1 MVYDLC
7 VITDEALSGGRSH
20 AEIVRQAIAGGAD
33 VIQLR
38 DKTRG
43 YRELITIG
51 REIRE
56 ITWKTGTMFIVN
68 DRPDIALA
76 CCADGVHL
84 GQEDLRVDVA
94 RQITPL
100 GFVIGASVGS
110 VEEAVQAE
118 HDGADYL
125 ALSPTFSTSSK
136 DDAGSG
142 HGLVVL
148 AAVCS
153 RVTLPVVA
161 IGGITCSNVGE
172 VIDAGA
178 DGAAVIS
185 AVVGSP
191 DITAAAR
198 EMKELITRAK
208 QRRAVYGR

>member
-1 MVYDLC
+1 MVYDLY
-7 VITDEALSGGRSH
+7 VITDETISGGRSH

-84 GQEDLRVDVA
+84 GKEDLRVDVV
-94 RQITPL
+94 RQIAPL
-100 GFVIGASVGS
+100 GFVIGVSVGS

-136 DDAGSG
+136 DDAGPG

>member
-1 MVYDLC
+1 MVYDLY
-7 VITDEALSGGRSH
+7 VITDETISGGRSH
-20 AEIVRQAIAGGAD
+20 AEIVRQVIAGGAD

-43 YRELITIG
+43 FRELITIG
-51 REIRE
+51 RKIRE

-84 GQEDLRVDVA
+84 GQKDLRVDVA
-94 RQITPL
+94 RQIAPL
-100 GFVIGASVGS
+100 GFVIGVSVGS
-110 VEEAVQAE
+110 VKEAVQAE

-136 DDAGSG
+136 DDAGPG

-148 AAVCS
+148 RAVCS

>member
-1 MVYDLC
+1 MVYDLY
-7 VITDEALSGGRSH
+7 VITDEKISGGRSH
-20 AEIVRQAIAGGAD
+20 AEIVRQVIAGGAD

-51 REIRE
+51 RKIRE

-94 RQITPL
+94 RQIAPL
-100 GFVIGASVGS
+100 GFVIGVSVGS
-110 VEEAVQAE
+110 VKEAVQAE

-136 DDAGSG
+136 DDAGPG